1 MKNLLRLEEIA
12 FFILSIY
19 ALYVLEA
26 QWWFYLLL
34 LLGPD
39 ISMLGYL
46 AGPKVGAITYNLF
59 HHKFTAIAF
68 FLVGIISS
76 TWMLQ
81 VVGTVLFGHSSL
93 DRIFG
98 YGLKYYSGFSD
109 THLGTI
115 GLKQELI
122 VVK

>member
-1 MKNLLRLEEIA
+1 MKNLIRLEEIA
-12 FFILSIY
+12 LFVLSIY
-19 ALYVLEA
+19 VLYTLKA

-34 LLGPD
+34 LIGPD

-46 AGPKVGAITYNLF
+46 AGPRVGAIAYNLF
-59 HHKFTAIAF
+59 HHKFTAIVF

-76 TWMLQ
+76 PWMMQ
-81 VVGTVLFGHSSL
+81 VIGAVLFGHSSF

-115 GLKQELI
+115 GPKTRI
-122 VVK
+122 NSR